1 MSDRRWLT
9 ALSRFGA
16 RHVDGVV
23 VPSET
28 MATEL
33 SVTNTVVPFGIDA
46 EMFRPIPRA
55 EARERVGWD
64 PDGTYVLFPYES
76 TRPEKDYPRARR
88 IVDACPVDAELK
100 QVSGVDYAEMPYYM
114 NASDALLVT
123 SRRESGPM
131 VVKEAAACNLPV
143 VSTDVGFVER
153 TLTDVDNSFVTD
165 SDATLVSS
173 LNDVLASGARSNGRD
188 VLDGLDLDVMGEQ
201 LVDVYE
207 RVLEERGGRASLPS
221 PRSVTR

>member
-1 MSDRRWLT
+1 VPRLQSNHEGITADDDAAIVLREPGDRARTTGVDCTTLAIPGSHRPESPRSVGDYLQYAPAVLGHSLDGYDVVHANYGLTLPFALAQPTRPVVCTLWGTDLMSDRRWLT

-55 EARERVGWD
+55 EARERVRWD

-88 IVDACPVDAELK
+88 IVDACPVDAGLK
-100 QVSGVDYAEMPYYM
+100 QVSGW
-114 NASDALLVT
+114 T
-123 SRRESGPM
+123 TRRCP
-131 VVKEAAACNLPV
+131 
-143 VSTDVGFVER
+143 T
-153 TLTDVDNSFVTD
+153 T
-165 SDATLVSS
+165 
-173 LNDVLASGARSNGRD
+173 
-188 VLDGLDLDVMGEQ
+188 
-201 LVDVYE
+201 
-207 RVLEERGGRASLPS
+207 
-221 PRSVTR
+221 